1 MGIKFCSGCMPM
13 FGPCQ
18 GHCGPLTANAIPQA
32 VENSLAAGFTECYLA
47 TSIVSPRFIAMM
59 DRHLARLRAGSNL
72 AGRVENG

>member
-1 MGIKFCSGCMPM
+1 
-13 FGPCQ
+13 
-18 GHCGPLTANAIPQA
+18 